1 MPAAANSLASVEE
14 MLQALK
20 ISDSLSNTKLKE
32 VVRERGICLRD
43 GVEYGPE
50 ELKAKLRSKKGK
62 QYKVHLGEA
71 KHFPLAKKCLVPV
84 F

>member
-1 MPAAANSLASVEE
+1 MRGDANSLALVEE
-14 MLQALK
+14 MLENLK
-20 ISDSLSNTKLKE
+20 VSESLSNTKLKE

-50 ELKAKLRSKKGK
+50 LKAKLRSKPKL
-62 QYKVHLGEA
+62 YKVRLQEA
-71 KHFPLAKKCLVPV
+71 KHFPLAKKCLIPV

>member
-50 ELKAKLRSKKGK
+50 TLKANLRKSKL
-62 QYKVHLGEA
+62 YKVRKQEA
-71 KHFPLAKKCLVPV
+71 KHFPLARMCLKKAY
-84 F
+84 

>member
-32 VVRERGICLRD
+32 VVRERGR
-43 GVEYGPE
+43 PSE
-50 ELKAKLRSKKGK
+50 ELVGLQVQSDIANFANNDHAGNDCP
-62 QYKVHLGEA
+62 Q
-71 KHFPLAKKCLVPV
+71 VPQV
-84 F
+84 